1 MSAGIYNFTWE
12 QGATVSETLYW
23 KVGDPAVPVD
33 LTGFTARM
41 SLKSQGTQALGLTTE
56 NGRIVLGGVAGSI
69 VLSVDA
75 VTAATILAGSYAYDL
90 ELVSDDATPVVT
102 RLLKGFVKVPGNT
115 TT

>member
-23 KVGDPAVPVD
+23 KVGDPAELVN

-41 SLKSQGTQALGLTTE
+41 SLKSQGTQALSLTTE
-56 NGRIVLGGVAGSI
+56 NGRIILGGVAGSI

-75 VTAATILAGSYAYDL
+75 VTTATILAASYAYDL
-90 ELVSDDATPVVT
+90 ELVSGDATPVVT
-102 RLLKGFVKVPGNT
+102 RLLKGFVKVSGNT

>member
-41 SLKSQGTQALGLTTE
+41 SLKSQGTQALSLTTE
-56 NGRIVLGGVAGSI
+56 NSRITLGGAAGSI

-75 VTAATILAGSYAYDL
+75 TTAATLVAGSYAYDL
-90 ELVSDDATPVVT
+90 ELVSGDVVPVVT
-102 RLLKGFVKVPGNT
+102 RLLKGFVKVPSNIT
-115 TT
+115 T

>member
-12 QGATVSETLYW
+12 QGATVSQTMYW

-41 SLKSQGTQALGLTTE
+41 SLKSQGTQALSLTTA
-56 NGRIVLGGVAGSI
+56 NSRIVLGGVAGSI

-75 VTAATILAGSYAYDL
+75 VTTATLLAGSYAYDL
-90 ELVSDDATPVVT
+90 ELVSSDATPVVT
-102 RLLKGFVKVPGNT
+102 RLLKGFVNISGNIT
-115 TT
+115 T